1 MMPKVILA
9 LIDGG
14 PLSDA
19 TLEAGFLVAKRFDAQ
34 LEVLHVRADPAT
46 MISMVGGGMPGA
58 AMVEPAI
65 EAMTKAV
72 EERAQRAR
80 AAFDRIA
87 AKAGATATWR
97 QEIGIEPVV
106 LAGAARLSDLT
117 VIGRPDATSDSQLP
131 ASLEAALFDTGRPVL
146 VVPPNPVPTIGRRIA
161 IAWNGSPKAS
171 RAVAASLPFLEK
183 AETIT
188 VVTVPAGR
196 RGSSGEALAAYLR
209 WHGLKATVESVDPHG
224 KSIGKA
230 LLEHAQGRGIDL
242 LVMGAWGHSRIRE
255 MILGGVTREVLAQ
268 TTLPVLMAH

>member
-1 MMPKVILA
+1 MPKVILA

-14 PLSDA
+14 PLSEA
-19 TLEAGFLVAKRFDAQ
+19 TLEAGFLVAKQFDAK

-46 MISMVGGGMPGA
+46 LVPIVGEGMSG
-58 AMVEPAI
+58 AMVEQVM

-97 QEIGIEPVV
+97 QETGVEPVV

-117 VIGRPDATSDSQLP
+117 VIGRPDATSDGQLP
-131 ASLEAALFDTGRPVL
+131 ASLESALFDTGRPVL
-146 VVPPNPVPTIGRRIA
+146 VVPPNPLPTVGRRIA

-188 VVTVPAGR
+188 VLTVPAGKK
-196 RGSSGEALAAYLR
+196 GSPGEALAAYLG
-209 WHGLKATVESVDPHG
+209 WHGLKATVESVDPHR
-224 KSIGKA
+224 KSGGKA
-230 LLEHAQGRGIDL
+230 LLEHAQGRGVDL

-255 MILGGVTREVLAQ
+255 MILGGVTREVLAL

>member
-19 TLEAGFLVAKRFDAQ
+19 TLEAGFLVAKQFDAH

-46 MISMVGGGMPGA
+46 MTSIVGGGISGTA
-58 AMVEPAI
+58 IVEPAMQ
-65 EAMTKAV
+65 AMQRVV
-72 EERAQRAR
+72 EGRAQRAR

-87 AKAGATATWR
+87 AKAGAIATWR
-97 QEIGIEPVV
+97 QETGNGPVV

-117 VIGRPDATSDSQLP
+117 VIGRPDATSDDQLP
-131 ASLEAALFDTGRPVL
+131 ASLDSALFDTGRPVL
-146 VVPPNPVPTIGRRIA
+146 VAPPIPLSTIGRRIA

-171 RAVAASLPFLEK
+171 RAVAAALPFLEK
-183 AETIT
+183 AETIS
-188 VVTVPAGR
+188 VLTVPAGK
-196 RGSSGEALAAYLR
+196 RGSSGDALAAYLDL
-209 WHGLKATVESVDPHG
+209 HGVKATVESVDPQG

-230 LLEHAQGRGIDL
+230 MLEHAQSRGVDL

-255 MILGGVTREVLAQ
+255 MILGGVTREVLAHA
-268 TTLPVLMAH
+268 TLPVLMAH

>member
-19 TLEAGFLVAKRFDAQ
+19 TLEAALSLAKRFGAQ

-46 MISMVGGGMPGA
+46 MISMVGGGIPSA

-65 EAMTKAV
+65 EVIEEASQ
-72 EERAQRAR
+72 ERAQRAR

-87 AKAGATATWR
+87 TKAGAAATWR
-97 QEIGIEPVV
+97 QEAGLEPVV

-146 VVPPNPVPTIGRRIA
+146 VVPPTSLRTIGRKIA
-161 IAWNGSPKAS
+161 IAWNGSSKES
-171 RAVAASLPFLEK
+171 RAVAAALPFLERT
-183 AETIT
+183 ETVT
-188 VVTVPAGR
+188 VLTVPAGK
-196 RGSSGEALAAYLR
+196 RGSSGEALAAYLGL
-209 WHGLKATVESVDPHG
+209 HGVKATVESIDPQG

-230 LLEHAQGRGIDL
+230 LLEDAQGRGVDL

-255 MILGGVTREVLAQ
+255 MILGGVTREVLTQ
-268 TTLPVLMAH
+268 TTLQVLMAH

>member
-1 MMPKVILA
+1 MMLKLILA
-9 LIDGG
+9 LVDGG

-19 TLEAGFLVAKRFDAQ
+19 TLEAGLLVAKQFDAHF
-34 LEVLHVRADPAT
+34 EVLHVRADPAT
-46 MISMVGGGMPGA
+46 LISMVGGGIPSIA
-58 AMVEPAI
+58 VEPAI
-65 EAMTKAV
+65 EAMTNLV
-72 EERAQRAR
+72 ETRAQRAR

-87 AKAGATATWR
+87 AKAGAAVTWR
-97 QEIGIEPVV
+97 QETGVEPVV

-117 VIGRPDATSDSQLP
+117 VIGRPDATSADQLP
-131 ASLEAALFDTGRPVL
+131 ASLDSALFDTGRPVL
-146 VVPPNPVPTIGRRIA
+146 VVPPNPVPTIGRRVA

-171 RAVAASLPFLEK
+171 RAAAASLPFLER
-183 AETIT
+183 AETIA

-196 RGSSGEALAAYLR
+196 RGSSGDALAAYLR
-209 WHGLKATVESVDPHG
+209 RHGLKATVESADPHS

-230 LLEHAQGRGIDL
+230 LLEHAKGRGIDL

>member
-1 MMPKVILA
+1 MTPKLILA
-9 LIDGG
+9 LVDGG
-14 PLSDA
+14 SLSDA
-19 TLEAGFLVAKRFDAQ
+19 TLEAGFLVAKQFDAH
-34 LEVLHVRADPAT
+34 LEVLQVRADPAT
-46 MISMVGGGMPGA
+46 MISMVGGGIPSA
-58 AMVEPAI
+58 AIVEPAI
-65 EAMTKAV
+65 EAMTEASH
-72 EERAQRAR
+72 ERAQRAR
-80 AAFDRIA
+80 AAFERIA
-87 AKAGATATWR
+87 AKAGSTATWR

-117 VIGRPDATSDSQLP
+117 VIGHLDATSESQFP

-146 VVPPNPVPTIGRRIA
+146 VAPSNPVPTIGRRIA

-171 RAVAASLPFLEK
+171 RAVAASLPFLEM

-188 VVTVPAGR
+188 VLTVPAGR
-196 RGSSGEALAAYLR
+196 RGSSGEALAAYL
-209 WHGLKATVESVDPHG
+209 GLHEVKAKVESVDPQG

-230 LLEHAQGRGIDL
+230 LLEHAQSRGVDL

>member
-1 MMPKVILA
+1 MVPKLILA

-19 TLEAGFLVAKRFDAQ
+19 TLGTGLLVAKQFDAQ
-34 LEVLHVRADPAT
+34 LEALHVRADPAT
-46 MISMVGGGMPGA
+46 LVPLVGEGMSG
-58 AMVEPAI
+58 AMVEQVM

-72 EERAQRAR
+72 EERAERAR

-87 AKAGATATWR
+87 AKAGAAATWR
-97 QEIGIEPVV
+97 QETGPEPVV

-117 VIGRPDATSDSQLP
+117 VIGRPDETSDSQLP
-131 ASLEAALFDTGRPVL
+131 ASLEAALFDSGRPVL
-146 VVPPNPVPTIGRRIA
+146 VVPPNPPAVVGARIA

-171 RAVAASLPFLEK
+171 RAVAASLPYLEK
-183 AETIT
+183 AQTIT
-188 VVTVPAGR
+188 VLEVPAANKA
-196 RGSSGEALAAYLR
+196 SPGEALAAYLGL
-209 WHGLKATVESVDPHG
+209 HGLKATVESLDPQG

-230 LLEHAQGRGIDL
+230 LLEHARGQGVDL

-268 TTLPVLMAH
+268 TTLPLLMAH

>member
-1 MMPKVILA
+1 MTPKLILA

-19 TLEAGFLVAKRFDAQ
+19 TLEAGFLVATQFDAQ

-46 MISMVGGGMPGA
+46 LLPIVGEGMSG
-58 AMVEPAI
+58 AMVEQVM
-65 EAMTKAV
+65 EAMTEAV
-72 EERAQRAR
+72 EGRAQRAR

-87 AKAGATATWR
+87 AKVGATAAWR

-106 LAGAARLSDLT
+106 LAGVARLSDLT
-117 VIGRPDATSDSQLP
+117 VIGRPEATSESQFP
-131 ASLEAALFDTGRPVL
+131 ASLESALFDTGRPVL
-146 VVPPNPVPTIGRRIA
+146 VVPPNPLPTIGRRIG

-188 VVTVPAGR
+188 VLTVAVGR
-196 RGSSGEALAAYLR
+196 RGSSGEALAAYLGL
-209 WHGLKATVESVDPHG
+209 HGLKAAVESADPQG
-224 KSIGKA
+224 KSAGKA
-230 LLEHAQGRGIDL
+230 LLEHAQGRGVDL

-255 MILGGVTREVLAQ
+255 LILGGVTREVLAQ
-268 TTLPVLMAH
+268 TALPVLMAH

>member
-1 MMPKVILA
+1 MPKLILA

-19 TLEAGFLVAKRFDAQ
+19 TLEAGLSVAKQFDAQ
-34 LEVLHVRADPAT
+34 LEALHVCADPAALVPV
-46 MISMVGGGMPGA
+46 VGEGLSG
-58 AMVEPAI
+58 AMVEQVM

-72 EERAQRAR
+72 EGRAQRAR

-87 AKAGATATWR
+87 AKAGTTATWR
-97 QEIGIEPVV
+97 RETGVEPVV

-117 VIGRPDATSDSQLP
+117 VIGRPDATSDGQLP
-131 ASLEAALFDTGRPVL
+131 ASLEAALFDTGRPLL

-196 RGSSGEALAAYLR
+196 RGSSGDALAAYLR
-209 WHGLKATVESVDPHG
+209 WHGLKATVESVDPQG

>member
-1 MMPKVILA
+1 MVPKLILA

-19 TLEAGFLVAKRFDAQ
+19 TLGAGLVVAKQFDAQ

-46 MISMVGGGMPGA
+46 LVPLVGEGMSG
-58 AMVEPAI
+58 AMVEQVM
-65 EAMTKAV
+65 ETMTKAV

-87 AKAGATATWR
+87 AKAGAAVKWR
-97 QEIGIEPVV
+97 QETGPEPVV

-117 VIGRPDATSDSQLP
+117 VIARPDATSDSQLP
-131 ASLEAALFDTGRPVL
+131 VSLEAALFDTGRPVL
-146 VVPPNPVPTIGRRIA
+146 VVPPSPHQAIGRKIA

-171 RAVAASLPFLEK
+171 RAVAAALPFLEK

-188 VVTVPAGR
+188 IMTVLAGKK
-196 RGSSGEALAAYLR
+196 GSSGEALAAYLGL
-209 WHGLKATVESVDPHG
+209 HGLKATVESVDPQG
-224 KSIGKA
+224 KPAGQA
-230 LLEHAQGRGIDL
+230 LLEHAQGRGVDL